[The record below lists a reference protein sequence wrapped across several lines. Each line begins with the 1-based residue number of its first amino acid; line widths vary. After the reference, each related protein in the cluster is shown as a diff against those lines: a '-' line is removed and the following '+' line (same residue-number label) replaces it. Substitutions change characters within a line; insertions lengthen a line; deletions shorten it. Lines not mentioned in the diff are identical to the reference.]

1 MTVPPKDPRTW
12 KIGDH
17 GELTVPREF
26 LEAAGLGPKMFVRF
40 KVDGKSIVV
49 EKASPSANP
58 LDAPLGKKVD
68 SDLFSKIQSEAARE
82 KERLREK
89 FEKGLR
95 ETPKDGDEPPD
106 HPFRWD

>member
-1 MTVPPKDPRTW
+1 MSLPSKDLRTW

-26 LEAAGLGPKMFVRF
+26 LEAAGLGPKMFVKF
-40 KVDGKSIVV
+40 KVDGKTVVV
-49 EKASPSANP
+49 EKAAHSANP
-58 LDAPLGKKVD
+58 LDAPLGRKPD
-68 SDLFSKIQSEAARE
+68 RDLFDKIQTEQAKE

-89 FEKGLR
+89 FEKGLK
-95 ETPKDGDEPPD
+95 EAPKEGEEPPD